1 MRLGERF
8 TGAAL
13 IAGNPAFAA
22 MWGGLMG
29 TPLIGGAMQLWGLIG
44 LPAMLA
50 GLFALLAL
58 TITVSSERWC

>member
-1 MRLGERF
+1 VRLGERF

-29 TPLIGGAMQLWGLIG
+29 TPLIGGAMQLWGPIG
-44 LPAMLA
+44 LPAMSPQPWQGVDGNFSPTRIA
-50 GLFALLAL
+50 M
-58 TITVSSERWC
+58 